1 MGTFVLKIADRYNLD
16 KLGISASL
24 LCAIHCALVPV
35 ILPLM
40 SAVGLGFL
48 WSHEFEFFMI
58 ALAFVVGIWALSHGY
73 RYAHRKLLPFVL
85 FTIGIGIIFL
95 SKLIFHHEYEF
106 IILPI
111 GAIFIVI
118 AHWRNWKMH
127 THCPAAE
134 HSHDH

>member
-40 SAVGLGFL
+40 STVGLGFL

-73 RYAHRKLLPFVL
+73 RYAHRKLLP
-85 FTIGIGIIFL
+85 
-95 SKLIFHHEYEF
+95 
-106 IILPI
+106 
-111 GAIFIVI
+111 
-118 AHWRNWKMH
+118 
-127 THCPAAE
+127 
-134 HSHDH
+134 